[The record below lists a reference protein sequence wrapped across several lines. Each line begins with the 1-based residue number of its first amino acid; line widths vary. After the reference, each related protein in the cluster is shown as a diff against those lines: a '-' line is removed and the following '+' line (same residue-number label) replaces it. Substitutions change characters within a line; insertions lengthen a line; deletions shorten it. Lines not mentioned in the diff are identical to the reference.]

1 MKAKAIEEGR
11 KAFVVVFDEG
21 EEVLDG
27 LSRFASEND
36 VGAAD
41 FTGIGAFRDVVLGF
55 YLLDAKEYHKTP
67 ISEQVEVVSLVGNV
81 AEHDGKP
88 KIHAHVVVAKR
99 DGTAHGGHLLEAHV
113 RPTLEIML
121 SEPPRHLRR
130 RTDPRTGLALLAPM
144 R

>member
-55 YLLDAKEYHKTP
+55 YLLERQG
-67 ISEQVEVVSLVGNV
+67 ISQDPDQRTSRGRIL
-81 AEHDGKP
+81 
-88 KIHAHVVVAKR
+88 
-99 DGTAHGGHLLEAHV
+99 GGQCCRTRRE
-113 RPTLEIML
+113 TED
-121 SEPPRHLRR
+121 PRSRR
-130 RTDPRTGLALLAPM
+130 RCQARRHRAWRPPVRGPRQAHSGDHVERATPALTASH
-144 R
+144 